1 MSNDQMI
8 ILTILGMAAVT
19 ALTRYS
25 GYWLMGRFAIKG
37 RLAGA
42 LEAVPG
48 AVLIAII
55 TPTALDSGP
64 AEAIAA
70 IVTVILAL
78 RVPTLAAIAGGV
90 GTVVALRYF
99 IG

>member
-8 ILTILGMAAVT
+8 VLTILGMAAVT
-19 ALTRYS
+19 ALTRFS

-55 TPTALDSGP
+55 TPTALASGP
-64 AEAIAA
+64 AEAIATLVT
-70 IVTVILAL
+70 IVLAL
-78 RVPTLAAIAGGV
+78 RVPTLVAIAGGV
-90 GTVVALRYF
+90 GTVVALRYLLA
-99 IG
+99 

>member
-8 ILTILGMAAVT
+8 MLTIVGMALVT

-55 TPTALDSGP
+55 TPSALSAGP

-70 IVTVILAL
+70 IVTVVLAL
-78 RVPTLAAIAGGV
+78 RVPTLAAIGAGV
-90 GTVVALRYF
+90 GTVVLLRYLL
-99 IG
+99 G